1 MSTGA
6 KTLHGEADTLDKGT
20 ELRTQPKEGGYTGH
34 GVGRPSPY
42 LAARCAWCRPADDL
56 ITGGLCP
63 WAPAPLPGSSA
74 WTGGRLHAPPPP
86 TRLLATCSQAWANSE
101 GLGALIRP
109 GNDAMRG
116 WPWGAARADPSRA
129 GLKGLPP
136 RLARASP

>member
-6 KTLHGEADTLDKGT
+6 KTLHGEADTLNKGT

-74 WTGGRLHAPPPP
+74 WTGGRLHAPHPP
-86 TRLLATCSQAWANSE
+86 
-101 GLGALIRP
+101 LG
-109 GNDAMRG
+109 
-116 WPWGAARADPSRA
+116 S
-129 GLKGLPP
+129 
-136 RLARASP
+136 